1 MHHTLIPRRLEE
13 VLRRRAEQFR
23 IVVVTGPRQAGKS
36 TLCRATFSDRPYAT
50 LESPDVRSA
59 AEADPRGFLARFKD
73 GAVLDEVQRLPSL
86 LSYLQEDVDR
96 DPRHGR
102 WILTGSHQLLL
113 MEGVAQSLAG
123 RAAVLHL
130 LPLSFGELRARRT
143 PQTLVE
149 AAYLGGYPAI
159 HADGAP
165 PGPWLSSYVAAY
177 LERDVR
183 SVLRIGDL
191 VLFQTFLQA
200 CAGRVGQLLNLSSLG
215 SDVGVSHPTAREWLS
230 VLEATFVAFRL
241 RSFFRNVS
249 KRLMKSPKL
258 YFYDT
263 GVLCSL
269 LGVRGPEDLATHPLR
284 GQIVEN
290 WVVVEVL
297 KERLHRG
304 LPEDLRFFRDQKG
317 VEVDLIVEAGTR
329 LIATE
334 IKAGMT
340 FVPDWTA
347 SFAGLRAVEAAAG
360 REPRI
365 EERVIYGGGESFPFK
380 GAHVTPWSELDRLAW
395 EPPIG

>member
-1 MHHTLIPRRLEE
+1 MYQPSTPRLLSS
-13 VLRRRAEQFR
+13 VLRERSRQFR
-23 IVVVTGPRQAGKS
+23 VVVLTGPRQAGKS
-36 TLCRATFSDRPYAT
+36 TLCRAAFPDRPYET
-50 LESPDVRSA
+50 LESPDVRQA

-73 GAVLDEVQRLPSL
+73 GAVLDEIQRLPSL

-96 DPRHGR
+96 DPRRGR

-130 LPLSFGELRARRT
+130 LPFSYGELRELRT
-143 PQTLVE
+143 PQTLHE
-149 AAYLGGYPAI
+149 AAYLGGYPAL

-165 PGPWLSSYVAAY
+165 PGPWLNAYVAAY
-177 LERDVR
+177 VERDVR
-183 SVLRIGDL
+183 SVLRVGDL
-191 VLFQTFLQA
+191 LQFQTFLQA
-200 CAGRVGQLLNLSSLG
+200 CAGRSGQLLNLASLG
-215 SDVGVSHPTAREWLS
+215 ADVGVSHHTAREWLS

-241 RSFFRNVS
+241 RPFFRNVS

-269 LGVRGPEDLATHPLR
+269 LGIRGPDDLATHPLR

-304 LPEDLRFFRDQKG
+304 LNADLCFFRDHKG
-317 VEVDLIVEAGTR
+317 VEVDLIVEAGAR

-340 FVPDWTA
+340 FVPEWTKP
-347 SFAGLRAVEAAAG
+347 FAGLRAVEADSG
-360 REPRI
+360 RDPRI
-365 EERVIYGGGESFPFK
+365 EERVVYGGTDSFRFK
-380 GAHVTPWSELDRLAW
+380 DAHVAPWNEIDRLAW
-395 EPPIG
+395 EPGG